1 MIMGKYGRKEKSLSF
16 DKEIYRSTI
25 APNLT
30 GLLIAA
36 VYEFYFSGMSTFDG
50 GIKNVV
56 LTEAIFCFFILIA
69 IFGVERFTGRMFTKN
84 ISEKLEHV
92 ETLSEQERTILA
104 RELMTLPLKICLHTI
119 FVFIAMI
126 FCGTACICFFMHKPF
141 TLMLYT
147 FIPTFYA
154 ALDAGIMTYCYVEGI
169 CSKKNFDLI
178 KKGISPSDV
187 HRRKVYG
194 MRMYTRVFY
203 HVIFPAIFI
212 NLIQCVAL
220 IKQHF
225 HPVDTKIFCIHFLV
239 LLIFSVAQAIMT
251 ASLFYRHIAHDIK
264 KINDILEKINTGSEN
279 RDTYLPTDLGT
290 EISYTIYIINEI
302 ISYLKNITDDVTKTS
317 DSLFNSTQ
325 DLTISAKETADNA
338 AIQAKSVK
346 DCVNSMNSMKEM
358 LSEILRSIKEV
369 STAAEQTLQNV
380 LEGSQLLKRNIGKI
394 DEITRANTETIT
406 GIKNLSG
413 NIDNVW
419 LIISTI
425 DSIAEKTRIIAFNA
439 EIEATTAGE
448 SGENFH
454 IVATEIRRLAST
466 ITDSTKEIR
475 SRIIDIQHASDNLII
490 SSEGGTEKIREGSTL
505 FAGLEENFDELT
517 TSSKITAESATDI
530 QETTYSQDATF
541 LQISETLRQLSQGF
555 DDFSQSA
562 KTISDSSE
570 NLETTAFILSTIQGK
585 GGER

>member
-1 MIMGKYGRKEKSLSF
+1 MGQYRRKEKAKSF
-16 DKEIYRSTI
+16 EKEIYLSTI

-36 VYEFYFSGMSTFDG
+36 IYEFYFSGMTQYGS
-50 GIKNVV
+50 GIKNIII
-56 LTEAIFCFFILIA
+56 TELILCSFILFALFVI
-69 IFGVERFTGRMFTKN
+69 ERFTNRLLTKN
-84 ISEKLEHV
+84 LSAKLEH
-92 ETLSEQERTILA
+92 TDTMNEQERTVLA
-104 RELMTLPLKICLHTI
+104 RELMALPMKICLHAI
-119 FVFIAMI
+119 FVFIFMI
-126 FCGTACICFFMHKPF
+126 LCCFTVLCLFLHMPVY
-141 TLMLYT
+141 LQIYT

-154 ALDAGIMTYCYVEGI
+154 SFNVGVMTYCYSEGI
-169 CSKKNFDLI
+169 CSKKNFELI
-178 KKGISPSDV
+178 KAGINSADV

-194 MRMYTRVFY
+194 MKMYVRVFY
-203 HVIFPAIFI
+203 HVILPAIFI

-225 HPVDTKIFCIHFLV
+225 HPIDQKSFCLHFLL
-239 LLIFSVAQAIMT
+239 LLIFNVAQAIMT
-251 ASLFYRHIAHDIK
+251 ASLFYRHINHDIK
-264 KINDILEKINTGSEN
+264 KINDILEKINTGAEN
-279 RDTYLPTDLGT
+279 RSTYLPTDLGT

-338 AIQAKSVK
+338 AIQARSVK

-358 LSEILRSIKEV
+358 LSDILKSIQEV
-369 STAAEQTLQNV
+369 SSAAEQTLQNV
-380 LEGSQLLKRNIGKI
+380 LEGSYILKQNINKI
-394 DEITRANTETIT
+394 DEITAANLETIT

-419 LIISTI
+419 SIISTI

-439 EIEATTAGE
+439 EIEATTAGD

-475 SRIIDIQHASDNLII
+475 SRIIGIQHSSDNLII

-505 FAGLEENFDELT
+505 FASLEENFERLT

-570 NLETTAFILSTIQGK
+570 NLQNTAFILSTIQGNQ
-585 GGER
+585 GGR

>member
-1 MIMGKYGRKEKSLSF
+1 MGQYRRKEKAKSLE
-16 DKEIYRSTI
+16 KEIYISTI

-30 GLLIAA
+30 GLLIASI
-36 VYEFYFSGMSTFDG
+36 YEFYFSGMTQYGSG
-50 GIKNVV
+50 VKNMI
-56 LTEAIFCFFILIA
+56 LTELIFISFIL
-69 IFGVERFTGRMFTKN
+69 FGVLIIERFTNRLITQN
-84 ISEKLEHV
+84 ISNKLEQ
-92 ETLSEQERTILA
+92 TGTMNEQDRTFMA
-104 RELMTLPLKICLHTI
+104 QELMALPLKICLHNI
-119 FVFIAMI
+119 FVFIFMI
-126 FCGTACICFFMHKPF
+126 ICCFAVLCIFLHMP
-141 TLMLYT
+141 LYLQIYT

-154 ALDAGIMTYCYVEGI
+154 SFNVGVMTYCYSEGI

-178 KKGISPSDV
+178 KTGINSADV

-194 MRMYTRVFY
+194 MKMYTRVFY
-203 HVIFPAIFI
+203 HVVFPAIFI

-220 IKQHF
+220 VKQHF
-225 HPVDTKIFCIHFLV
+225 HPVEEKMFCMHFLM
-239 LLIFSVAQAIMT
+239 LLIFNVLQAIMT
-251 ASLFYRHIAHDIK
+251 ASLFYRHISHDVK
-264 KINDILEKINTGSEN
+264 KVNEILEKINTGAEN
-279 RDTYLPTDLGT
+279 RSTFIPTDLGT

-325 DLTISAKETADNA
+325 DLTISAKETATNA

-346 DCVNSMNSMKEM
+346 ECVNSMASMKEM
-358 LSEILRSIKEV
+358 LAEILRSIKEV
-369 STAAEQTLQNV
+369 STAAEETLDNV
-380 LEGSQLLKRNIGKI
+380 LEGSDILKQSINKI
-394 DEITRANTETIT
+394 DEITSANLETIT

-413 NIDNVW
+413 NIDKVW
-419 LIISTI
+419 SIISTI

-439 EIEATTAGE
+439 EIEATTAGD

-475 SRIIDIQHASDNLII
+475 SRIIGIQHSSDNLII

-505 FAGLEENFDELT
+505 FAGLEENFEKLT

-541 LQISETLRQLSQGF
+541 LQISETLKQLSQGF

-562 KTISDSSE
+562 KTISDASE
-570 NLETTAFILSTIQGK
+570 NLENTAFILSTIQGNRGDK
-585 GGER
+585 